1 MSNGQP
7 GVGQTFGGTGF
18 AANEMEIYQKGNL
31 EGSLGL
37 TPLGADGRVYL
48 GPSYDQPATQ
58 KKITVPSRGEG
69 MKGVPPRT
77 IEATIPGRQQT
88 FSIDQA
94 ELVYVT
100 FDDEQAAEWEQLT
113 KAVVGYVPA
122 PNYQQSLWRDAVQFV
137 AAYQKA
143 TGELMTPQ
151 EYMRQLGAR
160 AAARGDRGGAYT
172 GPVTTVSRS
181 KDVNLSN
188 PTQARALLDNFLG
201 EYLGRLPSEDEYRNF
216 TKALNIQERG
226 APRITEA
233 TTTVTPQGQAR
244 RTQVGESEQRGGFV
258 PEQFAREFARGQEG
272 AAETAVGG
280 PLLNAFLGLLR
291 GGSA

>member
-37 TPLGADGRVYL
+37 TPIGADGRVYL
-48 GPSYDQPATQ
+48 GPSYDQPARQ
-58 KKITVPSRGEG
+58 EMVSIPKRGQMQRE
-69 MKGVPPRT
+69 
-77 IEATIPGRQQT
+77 IPARQTT
-88 FSIDQA
+88 FTTDQA
-94 ELVYVT
+94 ELMYVT
-100 FDDEQAAEWEQLT
+100 FDDEQMTEWEQLT
-113 KAVVGYVPA
+113 EAVVGYVPA
-122 PNYQQSLWRDAVQFV
+122 PNYQQSLWRDAVQYV

-151 EYMRQLGAR
+151 DYMRRLGAR

-181 KDVNLSN
+181 RDVNLSN
-188 PTQARALLDNFLG
+188 PSEARALLDNFLG

-226 APRITEA
+226 APQITEA

-244 RTQVGESEQRGGFV
+244 RTQVSESEQRGGFV

-291 GGSA
+291 GGNR